1 MRRLICLAA
10 MVITVVAGCSKER
23 PMPLPKEG
31 SSAPDFTVKD
41 LSGRDVR
48 LSDLRG
54 KVVLVNFWA
63 TWCPPCRGEIPS
75 MMKLNSAMAGKPFQ
89 MLAISIDEGG
99 KDAVQGFFR
108 ESGASLPALLD
119 TDQKVSKL
127 YGTTGVPE
135 TFVVD
140 KKGVILKKV
149 VGAMEWNDP
158 QVIQFL
164 DDVMKRD

>member
-1 MRRLICLAA
+1 MKKSSWFVIIALVLSLAA
-10 MVITVVAGCSKER
+10 CTKQQPPAR
-23 PMPLPKEG
+23 EG
-31 SSAPDFTVKD
+31 NAAPDFTLKDMAGNDVHLKD
-41 LSGRDVR
+41 LQ
-48 LSDLRG
+48 G

-75 MMKLNSAMAGKPFQ
+75 MMKLNAAMAGKPFQ

-99 KDAVQGFFR
+99 KAAVEEYFKQ
-108 ESGASLPALLD
+108 SGTNLPALLD
-119 TDQKVSKL
+119 TDKKISKL

-149 VGAMEWNDP
+149 VGAMEWSDP
-158 QVIQFL
+158 QVIQAL
-164 DDVMKRD
+164 NEMIGRN